1 MNINIPENVKYLSE
15 YIKDLP
21 DNCILS
27 KGKVGAGGTS
37 IAINNNVNYVIAVP
51 FVSLIE
57 NKMQQHEN
65 IFGLYGKTTVKALIN
80 YLNDDK
86 IPVKKI
92 MVTYDS
98 LQKVVDNIDTKSYKI
113 LIDEYHLLFTSYSFR
128 YDAVKC
134 VLNNYTKFK
143 SYCFM
148 TATILE
154 EEFILKELENIPI
167 ISYDWTDTAEVT
179 VHSMKCKGNVIPTVV
194 NIINKYLNEE
204 IDGNAYFFV
213 NSVSFISNIINI
225 LGLDNTNTR
234 AIWSTH
240 NKMKMSIKN
249 SLTTDPPKKINFF
262 TSKCFEGVDLYDEN
276 ARLYIVSDDTK
287 ASTLIDISTSL
298 QQICGRVRDTKYW
311 KNVAHIFTST
321 RYDVDM
327 SLEDYKKEIETY
339 TKDTLFSVSECN
351 NLSEN
356 TRKSLEIGEYNNY
369 LNKRDNWFFCDENM
383 AKIDLYNYKL
393 TKCLY
398 KARVNLTKEYQKNNF
413 QVVEHSSFIKEK
425 FPINNIFKD
434 VVIYCKESEDEDYLK
449 WAYNK
454 YDFLKEAITHLGYD
468 KIEKLQYNSNLIK
481 KTLLQ
486 FSNTGNEDKIK
497 KMLDMDWNI
506 QKGMFVSND
515 KLKEMFKEIYNN
527 LSIKKAP
534 KASDITKYYK
544 TKESFKTIKEK
555 NKRGYIII

>member
-1 MNINIPENVKYLSE
+1 
-15 YIKDLP
+15 
-21 DNCILS
+21 
-27 KGKVGAGGTS
+27 
-37 IAINNNVNYVIAVP
+37 
-51 FVSLIE
+51 
-57 NKMQQHEN
+57 
-65 IFGLYGKTTVKALIN
+65 
-80 YLNDDK
+80 
-86 IPVKKI
+86 
-92 MVTYDS
+92 
-98 LQKVVDNIDTKSYKI
+98 
-113 LIDEYHLLFTSYSFR
+113 
-128 YDAVKC
+128 
-134 VLNNYTKFK
+134 
-143 SYCFM
+143 
-148 TATILE
+148 
-154 EEFILKELENIPI
+154 
-167 ISYDWTDTAEVT
+167 
-179 VHSMKCKGNVIPTVV
+179 
-194 NIINKYLNEE
+194 
-204 IDGNAYFFV
+204 
-213 NSVSFISNIINI
+213 
-225 LGLDNTNTR
+225 
-234 AIWSTH
+234 
-240 NKMKMSIKN
+240 MSIKN

-327 SLEDYKKEIETY
+327 SLEDYKKQIETY

-413 QVVEHSSFIKEK
+413 QVIEHSSFIKEK

-486 FSNTGNEDKIK
+486 FSSIDKEDKIK

-506 QKGMFVSND
+506 QKGVFVSSD

-544 TKESFKTIKEK
+544 TKSSHKVIKGVDK
-555 NKRGYIII
+555 KGYIIL